1 MSQDK
6 HPAPTQWIIFT
17 LLAFAA
23 VMILAGCSP
32 ANEVRLQEGNDST
45 RLTEVHQ
52 VLSDG
57 RTVTCLKYRY
67 GNAGGL
73 SCDWAN
79 AREAGE

>member
-1 MSQDK
+1 MNQDK

-23 VMILAGCSP
+23 VMIITGCSS
-32 ANEVRLQEGNDST
+32 ANQARVIGGDTYSPLREI
-45 RLTEVHQ
+45 HQ

-57 RTVTCLKYRY
+57 RTVTCLGR
-67 GNAGGL
+67 GNGGL

-79 AREAGE
+79 AQKAGE

>member
-1 MSQDK
+1 MSSSN

-23 VMILAGCSP
+23 VMILAGCGEAEAKDTKPVSLVEY
-32 ANEVRLQEGNDST
+32 EVQLE
-45 RLTEVHQ
+45 
-52 VLSDG
+52 DG
-57 RTVTCLKYRY
+57 RILDCVGARHPGRSSKD
-67 GNAGGL
+67 GL